1 MPVHAAFR
9 EVSWRQLC
17 SKEISKA
24 WAGMTCR
31 IDRLV
36 TDDDS
41 VIFSISGRVTAEDL
55 DVLRDAL
62 ARESRPVAAVDLKNV
77 LLIDRNTVKFI
88 LVAEANGVE
97 LRNCP
102 PFVREWIAREK
113 AQGKSEPRDDDE
125 SL

>member
-1 MPVHAAFR
+1 
-9 EVSWRQLC
+9 
-17 SKEISKA
+17 
-24 WAGMTCR
+24 MTCR

-41 VIFSISGRVTAEDL
+41 VIFSISGRVTVEDL

-62 ARESRPVAAVDLKNV
+62 AQETRPVAAVDLKNV
-77 LLIDRNTVKFI
+77 LLIDRNAVQFM
-88 LVAEANGVE
+88 LVAEGNGVE

-102 PFVREWIAREK
+102 PYVREWIAREK
-113 AQGKSEPRDDDE
+113 AQAKSEPGDDDE

>member
-1 MPVHAAFR
+1 MPVRAAFR
-9 EVSWRQLC
+9 EVSWRQVC
-17 SKEISKA
+17 SEEISKA

-41 VIFSISGRVTAEDL
+41 VIFSISGRVTVEDL

-62 ARESRPVAAVDLKNV
+62 ARETRPVAAVDLKNV
-77 LLIDRNTVKFI
+77 LLIDRNAVKFM
-88 LVAEANGVE
+88 LVAEGNGVE

-102 PFVREWIAREK
+102 PYVREWIAREK
-113 AQGKSEPRDDDE
+113 AQAKSEDRDDDE